1 MRQYRYIIWLIALFL
16 WSSTMTATELTLDS
30 CLRMARA
37 HHPMLQQAELEVLR
51 AQEVKA
57 QALTKY
63 FPQVQGSAM
72 AFHALHPVVEIG
84 IDDIGRASVRDLL
97 QALYEQ
103 FGESLDLNNTLS
115 LFNHGYTVGVTA
127 LQPVFVGGKIVAGN
141 KLAKVGV
148 EAAQLQEQITQRDVL
163 EQVEQS
169 YWLVYGLQQK
179 QHIIA
184 DATALVDTLYHTV
197 STAVEAGLALPSD
210 LSQVTIQRD
219 DIQRQAIQL
228 ESGLRIARSALALAI
243 GQPIHTPIV
252 AVKQALEIDTILLH
266 NEQGQT
272 PEQQLLHLQVR
283 AAELQKYMA
292 MADALPQIAL
302 GANYSYGHYQAN
314 ILKDGLGG
322 KTGNGALF
330 VTVQVPLTAWWETS
344 HKMRE
349 QQYAIDQA
357 RLQADYMGAQLQLRT
372 QQAYNQ
378 MIDAQALLSIQERT
392 VERTTELYHQ
402 TTANYQAGRA
412 TMAELL
418 QAQMQ
423 MTQALTALTD
433 AQISNKVLTQR
444 YIDLVK

>member
-1 MRQYRYIIWLIALFL
+1 MKQSIYTIWLCVLLL
-16 WSSTMTATELTLDS
+16 WSSTITATELTLDS
-30 CLRMARA
+30 CLRMARVN
-37 HHPMLQQAELEVLR
+37 HPVLRQAEMDVLR

-97 QALYEQ
+97 QALYDQ
-103 FGESLDLNNTLS
+103 FGESLNLNNTLS

-127 LQPVFVGGKIVAGN
+127 LQPIFVGGKIVAGN

-148 EAAQLQEQITQRDVL
+148 EAAQLQEQITQRDIL

-169 YWLVYGLQQK
+169 YWLVYGIQQK
-179 QHIIA
+179 KQIVT
-184 DATALVDTLYHTV
+184 DATALVDTLYKTV
-197 STAVEAGLALPSD
+197 AMAVEAGLALPSD
-210 LSQVTIQRD
+210 LSQVAIQRD
-219 DIQRQAIQL
+219 DIQRQSIQL
-228 ESGLRIARSALALAI
+228 ESGLRLARSALALAI
-243 GQPIHTPIV
+243 GQPITTHIV
-252 AVKQALEIDTILLH
+252 AVDQALQVDTIPH
-266 NEQGQT
+266 PMEQGQT
-272 PEQQLLHLQVR
+272 PEQRLLQLQIR

-292 MADALPQIAL
+292 MANALPQIAL

-330 VTVQVPLTAWWETS
+330 VTVQVPLTGWWETS

-349 QQYAIDQA
+349 QQYVIDQA
-357 RLQADYMGAQLQLRT
+357 RLQADYMGTQLQLRT
-372 QQAYNQ
+372 QQAYDQ
-378 MIDAQALLSIQERT
+378 MIDAKALMQIQERT
-392 VERTTELYHQ
+392 VTRTRELYNQ
-402 TTANYQAGRA
+402 TEANYQAGRA
-412 TMAELL
+412 TIAELL

-423 MTQALTALTD
+423 MTQALTNLTD

-444 YIDLVK
+444 YMDLVK